1 MVAGVLARMHVY
13 LLQARWWYSCV
24 VFEFAVATT
33 TTKTNSSTTPIN
45 MVHGSSNT
53 GNRTADTIGDYR
65 PGSIRRVK
73 LQNFLT
79 HGNVE
84 FKPGPRYVPHH
95 FLVTE

>member
-1 MVAGVLARMHVY
+1 MSISSKLVAIVL
-13 LLQARWWYSCV
+13 LCLNCSCQLPQQQQIILKL
-24 VFEFAVATT
+24 AP
-33 TTKTNSSTTPIN
+33 PIN

-53 GNRTADTIGDYR
+53 GNRNADAIGDYR

-84 FKPGPRYVPHH
+84 FKPGPRYVTHH
-95 FLVTE
+95 FLVAK